1 MSNIRSRLPS
11 SERQAE
17 IVAATLALAATHSPA
32 AITTGAIAQAVQV
45 TQGAV
50 FKHFASKDEI
60 WLAVMAWIE
69 ANLLATLAAAG
80 QQAATPLAALAAIF
94 HAHIGFVAR
103 HPGVPRLIFH
113 ELQQPA
119 DSAVKQKVRGLLQ
132 VYKKMVVQRLKQA
145 MVCGDAAA
153 DLDADATAALFIGT
167 VQGLVMQSMLAG
179 STAAMAAQAKTVFP
193 LYLRSL
199 QETTR

>member
-1 MSNIRSRLPS
+1 MQKTQVRLPS
-11 SERQAE
+11 QARQGE
-17 IVAATLALAATHSPA
+17 IVLATLALAATYGPG
-32 AITTGAIAQAVQV
+32 AITTSDIARAVGV

-60 WLAVMAWIE
+60 WLAVMDWIE
-69 ANLLATLAAAG
+69 RNLLATLTAAE
-80 QQAATPLAALAAIF
+80 QQAATPLQALEAIF
-94 HAHIGFVAR
+94 MAHIDFVAC

-119 DSAVKQKVRGLLQ
+119 DTVIKQKVRGLLQ
-132 VYKKMVVQRLKQA
+132 AYKKILMHWLKQA
-145 MVCGDAAA
+145 RERGDAAA
-153 DLDADATAALFIGT
+153 GLDADAAAALFIGS
-167 VQGLVMQSMLAG
+167 VQGLVMQSMLAE
-179 STAAMAAQAKTVFP
+179 STAAMAEQAKTIFP

>member
-1 MSNIRSRLPS
+1 MQKIQVRLPS
-11 SERQAE
+11 EARQAE
-17 IVAATLALAATHSPA
+17 IVAATLALVATHSPA
-32 AITTGAIAQAVQV
+32 AITTSDIARAVHV

-60 WLAVMAWIE
+60 WLAVMGWIE
-69 ANLLATLAAAG
+69 ANLLAALSTAE
-80 QQAATPLAALAAIF
+80 QQAASPLEALEGIF
-94 HAHIGFVAR
+94 HAHIGFVAS

-132 VYKKMVVQRLKQA
+132 AYKKMMVRLLKQA
-145 MVCGDAAA
+145 MVRRDVTQDLDTDAA
-153 DLDADATAALFIGT
+153 AALFIGS

-179 STAAMAAQAKTVFP
+179 SSARMVSQAKAVFP
-193 LYLRSL
+193 LYLRGI
-199 QETTR
+199 QET